1 MDTVHFLGRLSG
13 YLLAMEEVNMDERY
27 QLYYHFQEIP
37 YEGNVESSIHAYY
50 QNYVDR
56 ISLMGNHPRVLQ
68 EVCTHWFYEPL
79 SPEDA
84 DYPFSKSDSR
94 VSRFID
100 LLAEFFGTNPLT
112 IFELELPF
120 GHFGSY
126 SEHYAFFSNGK
137 LFLLHLTMV

>member
-13 YLLAMEEVNMDERY
+13 YLLAMEEINMDERY
-27 QLYYHFQEIP
+27 QLYYHFQEIT
-37 YEGNVESSIHAYY
+37 YDGNVERSIRSYY
-50 QNYVDR
+50 QQYVER
-56 ISLMGNHPRVLQ
+56 ISLLGNHPNVLQ
-68 EVCTHWFYEPL
+68 ETCTHWFYESL

-84 DYPFSKSDSR
+84 DYPFLQSDSR
-94 VSRFID
+94 VTRFLD
-100 LLAEFFGTNPLT
+100 LLQEFFYQQPLT

-126 SEHYAFFSNGK
+126 SEHYAFFSNEK